1 MANLHKTWQ
10 STNDLA
16 SLKAVN
22 SLIRVIKLNSTS
34 ESSHLS
40 NAFNDHF
47 SSIGPVNQMGLR
59 FFFPAF
65 FLTFNITVVVVVSM
79 SLTNYLFLKFIQSDV
94 ITSYNLSNSDNN

>member
-47 SSIGPVNQMGLR
+47 SSIGPKPDGTV
-59 FFFPAF
+59 
-65 FLTFNITVVVVVSM
+65 TVVVVVS